1 MDTIKI
7 DGTAYPVKFGLS
19 VIRAFARN
27 KGFISLDEFEDW
39 YTKAADNNLEMLDD
53 IATLL
58 LLGIKRGCKKDG
70 IECGIDTDDIL
81 DLMQGDPA
89 EFAKLQTIFKIQLK
103 ARPTKHNQT
112 PKPKPPAMKKS
123 NKLGVD

>member
-89 EFAKLQTIFKIQLK
+89 EFAKLQTILQNSVESEADETQPNPK
-103 ARPTKHNQT
+103 AETSSDE
-112 PKPKPPAMKKS
+112 KK
-123 NKLGVD
+123 